1 MEIIYWILGI
11 LFVCYLG
18 YVGINYLEGKY
29 TISSVKVVDS
39 NTYIVT
45 GRNWDGNE
53 YNDGR
58 ATRIVQKI
66 TYQNG
71 RVKYKTIEIKH

>member
-11 LFVCYLG
+11 LFICYLG
-18 YVGINYLEGKY
+18 YIGINYLEGKY
-29 TISSVKVVDS
+29 SILSVEEVDS
-39 NTYIVT
+39 NTYL
-45 GRNWDGNE
+45 NP
-53 YNDGR
+53 YSDGR